1 MLYFEK
7 ISSKKSGKRVYILN
21 CWGDHHQI
29 LGDINWTYS
38 ECTVQIS
45 CKSLHMGPRYSPLKI
60 LSFFWEASF
69 GLKGKYL
76 CDQSTHLFPTLRPFS
91 GALGLSMCQ
100 SWSRLAKYFARYGS
114 TKLHTKLKR
123 AILCHLTHIFQTKQI
138 FFVPFLGVAPKI
150 EWLSSPYLK

>member
-1 MLYFEK
+1 MRLFLLSYSLTHSFQLFLSLLVRRLSDGIQMVAAFLADWLKIWLLVLFFMLKKTRLGAHLKNLGKCPKMLYFKK

-60 LSFFWEASF
+60 LSFF
-69 GLKGKYL
+69 
-76 CDQSTHLFPTLRPFS
+76 
-91 GALGLSMCQ
+91 
-100 SWSRLAKYFARYGS
+100 
-114 TKLHTKLKR
+114 
-123 AILCHLTHIFQTKQI
+123 
-138 FFVPFLGVAPKI
+138 
-150 EWLSSPYLK
+150 